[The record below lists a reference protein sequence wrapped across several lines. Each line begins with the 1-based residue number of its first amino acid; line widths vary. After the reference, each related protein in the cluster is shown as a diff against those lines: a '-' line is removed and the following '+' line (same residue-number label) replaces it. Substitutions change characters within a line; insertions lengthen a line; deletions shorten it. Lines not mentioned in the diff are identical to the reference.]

1 MDGLKQTPHRA
12 IAEVRRQLLSKFRQD
27 GHIPALATPGLGDE
41 DHLLIG
47 E

>member
-12 IAEVRRQLLSKFRQD
+12 IAEMGPQRLSKFRQD
-27 GHIPALATPGLGDE
+27 GHMPALVTLGLGDE